1 MTMAQERHDHASG
14 RHWNSWLA
22 DGFGWFS
29 ARRRQCLDI
38 RDLSP
43 HLLRDIG
50 FLDGNDPRG
59 PRP

>member
-1 MTMAQERHDHASG
+1 MTMAQERYDRTG
-14 RHWNSWLA
+14 DRHWNSWLA
-22 DGFGWFS
+22 DGFSWIS
-29 ARRRQCLDI
+29 ARRRNRLDI

-59 PRP
+59 PRA